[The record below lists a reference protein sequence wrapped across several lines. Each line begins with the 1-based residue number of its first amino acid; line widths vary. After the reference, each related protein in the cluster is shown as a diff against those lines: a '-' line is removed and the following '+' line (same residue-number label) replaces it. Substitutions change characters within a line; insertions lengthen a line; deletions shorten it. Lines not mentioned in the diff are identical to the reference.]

1 MIAGLTFGLTLGL
14 MFGLSLGLSTATVAQ
29 SFPSRPLTMIVAT
42 VPGGST
48 DFTARLL
55 QEPLSKALGQP
66 VIVENRGGASG
77 NIGTELVARA
87 KPDGHTLLLQFSGFH
102 VGNPHL
108 FKGLKWDPVKDFT
121 PIAMALY
128 APQVIAVGP
137 STKVTTL
144 KELADLIKASPGK
157 VSYGSSGPGSIQHL
171 AGEILE
177 QQVGGKMIHVPYK
190 GSGPAVLDLMGGN
203 IDIFI
208 TTPPG
213 VIQQVQA
220 GKLRAIAYAAR
231 SRHPSMPN
239 VPTAAE
245 AGFPKYEVASWFGLL
260 GPAGMPADVV
270 RRISDEV
277 RRIVEGREFREKAD
291 SQGAFA
297 QYQDPATFART
308 IAQELAYWGTLIR
321 NAGIATE

>member
-1 MIAGLTFGLTLGL
+1 MMKRILVGA
-14 MFGLSLGLSTATVAQ
+14 MLGLSTVAAAQ
-29 SFPSRPLTMIVAT
+29 SFPSRPVTMIVAT

-66 VIVENRGGASG
+66 VLVENRGGASG

-108 FKGLKWDPVKDFT
+108 FKALKWDPVKDFT

-137 STKVTTL
+137 STRVTTM
-144 KELADLIKASPGK
+144 KELVELVRANPGK
-157 VSYGSSGPGSIQHL
+157 ISYGSSGAGSIQHL
-171 AGEILE
+171 SGEILE
-177 QQVGGKMIHVPYK
+177 QQAGGKMIHVPYK
-190 GSGPAVLDLMGGN
+190 GSGPAVVDLMGGN
-203 IDIFI
+203 IDVFI

-231 SRHPSMPN
+231 SRHPSMPT

-260 GPAGMPADVV
+260 GPAGLPPEVV
-270 RRISDEV
+270 KRLSDEV
-277 RRIVEGREFREKAD
+277 RRIVEGREFKEKAD

-297 QYQDPATFART
+297 QYQDPATFAKT
-308 IAQELAYWGTLIR
+308 IAQELAYWGALIR
-321 NAGIATE
+321 NVGIATE

>member
-1 MIAGLTFGLTLGL
+1 MKVLFAGA
-14 MFGLSLGLSTATVAQ
+14 MLGLSMVALAQ
-29 SFPSRPLTMIVAT
+29 PFPSRPVTLIVAT

-66 VIVENRGGASG
+66 VVVENRGGASG

-108 FKGLKWDPVKDFT
+108 FKGLKWDPIKDFT

-137 STKVTTL
+137 STKVNTM
-144 KELADLIKASPGK
+144 KELVELIRANPGK
-157 VSYGSSGPGSIQHL
+157 VSYGSAGTGSIQHL

-177 QQVGGKMIHVPYK
+177 QQAGARMIHVPYK

-220 GKLRAIAYAAR
+220 GKLRAVAYAAR
-231 SRHPSMPN
+231 NRHPSMPT

-245 AGFPKYEVASWFGLL
+245 AGFPKYEVASWFGVL
-260 GPAGMPADVV
+260 GPAGMPAEVV
-270 RRISDEV
+270 KRLADEV
-277 RRIVEGREFREKAD
+277 RRIVEGKEFRDKAD
-291 SQGAFA
+291 AQGAFA

-308 IAQELAYWGTLIR
+308 IAQELTYWGDLIR
-321 NAGIATE
+321 SVGITAE

>member
-1 MIAGLTFGLTLGL
+1 MMKRILVGA
-14 MFGLSLGLSTATVAQ
+14 MLGLSTVAAAQ
-29 SFPSRPLTMIVAT
+29 SFPSRPVTMIVPT

-66 VIVENRGGASG
+66 VLVENRGGASG

-137 STKVTTL
+137 STRVTTM
-144 KELADLIKASPGK
+144 KELVELVRANPGK
-157 VSYGSSGPGSIQHL
+157 ISYGSSGAGSIQHL
-171 AGEILE
+171 SGEILE
-177 QQVGGKMIHVPYK
+177 QQAGGKMIHVPYK
-190 GSGPAVLDLMGGN
+190 GSGPAVVDLMGGN

-231 SRHPSMPN
+231 NRHPSMPT

-260 GPAGMPADVV
+260 GPAALSPEVV
-270 RRISDEV
+270 KRLSDEV
-277 RRIVEGREFREKAD
+277 RRIVEGREVREKAD

-297 QYQDPATFART
+297 QYQDPATFAKT
-308 IAQELAYWGTLIR
+308 IAQELAYWGALIR
-321 NAGIATE
+321 NAGIAVE

>member
-1 MIAGLTFGLTLGL
+1 MKVLFAGA
-14 MFGLSLGLSTATVAQ
+14 MLGLSMVALAQ
-29 SFPSRPLTMIVAT
+29 PFPSRPVTLIVAT

-66 VIVENRGGASG
+66 VVVENRGGASG

-108 FKGLKWDPVKDFT
+108 FKGLKWDPIKDFT

-137 STKVTTL
+137 STKVNTM
-144 KELADLIKASPGK
+144 KELVELIRANPGK
-157 VSYGSSGPGSIQHL
+157 VSYGSAGAGSIQHL
-171 AGEILE
+171 AGVLLE
-177 QQVGGKMIHVPYK
+177 QQAVGKMIHVPYK

-220 GKLRAIAYAAR
+220 GKLRAVAYAAR
-231 SRHPSMPN
+231 NRHPSMPT

-245 AGFPKYEVASWFGLL
+245 AGFPKYEVASWFGVL
-260 GPAGMPADVV
+260 GPAGMPAEVV
-270 RRISDEV
+270 KRLADEV
-277 RRIVEGREFREKAD
+277 RRIVEGKEFREKAD
-291 SQGAFA
+291 AQGAFA

-308 IAQELAYWGTLIR
+308 IAQELTYWGDLIR
-321 NAGIATE
+321 SVGITAE

>member
-1 MIAGLTFGLTLGL
+1 MRMLIAGAMLG
-14 MFGLSLGLSTATVAQ
+14 MSTIVLAQ
-29 SFPSRPLTMIVAT
+29 GFPARPLTLIVPT

-55 QEPLSKALGQP
+55 QDPLSKGLGQP
-66 VIVENRGGASG
+66 VIVENRSGASG

-87 KPDGHTLLLQFSGFH
+87 KPDGYTLLVQFSGYH

-108 FKGLKWDPVKDFT
+108 FKGLKWDPIKDFQ
-121 PIAMALY
+121 PIGLALY

-144 KELADLIKASPGK
+144 KELVDLIRATPGK
-157 VSYGSSGPGSIQHL
+157 VSYGSAGSGSIQHL

-177 QQVGGKMIHVPYK
+177 QQAGGRMVHVPYK
-190 GSGPAVLDLMGGN
+190 GSGPAVVDLMGGN

-220 GKLRAIAYAAR
+220 GRLRAIAYAAR
-231 SRHPSMPN
+231 ARHPSMPN

-245 AGFPKYEVASWFGLL
+245 AGFPKYEVASWFGVL
-260 GPAGMPADVV
+260 GPAGIPQDVV
-270 RRISDEV
+270 KRLADEL
-277 RRIVEGREFREKAD
+277 RKAVESKEFREKAD

-297 QYQDPATFART
+297 VFQDPTAFART
-308 IAQELAYWGTLIR
+308 IAQELTYWGEVIKT
-321 NAGIATE
+321 AKIAAE

>member
-1 MIAGLTFGLTLGL
+1 MKRMIVGLL
-14 MFGLSLGLSTATVAQ
+14 LGLSTVAAAQ
-29 SFPSRPLTMIVAT
+29 SFPSRPVTMVVAT

-55 QEPLSKALGQP
+55 QEPLSRALGQP
-66 VIVENRGGASG
+66 VLVENRGGASG

-108 FKGLKWDPVKDFT
+108 FKGLKWDPVKDFS

-137 STKVTTL
+137 STKVTTM
-144 KELADLIKASPGK
+144 KELVDLIRANPGK
-157 VSYGSSGPGSIQHL
+157 ISYGSSGAGSIQHL
-171 AGEILE
+171 SGEILE
-177 QQVGGKMIHVPYK
+177 QQAGGKMIHVPYK
-190 GSGPAVLDLMGGN
+190 GSGPAVVDLMAGN
-203 IDIFI
+203 IDMFI

-231 SRHPSMPN
+231 SRHPSMPA

-260 GPAGMPADVV
+260 GPAGLPPEVV
-270 RRISDEV
+270 RRLSEEV

-297 QYQDPATFART
+297 QYQDPAAFAKT
-308 IAQELAYWGTLIR
+308 IAQELAYWGALIR
-321 NAGIATE
+321 NAGIAAE

>member
-1 MIAGLTFGLTLGL
+1 MTRPVIAGLL
-14 MFGLSLGLSTATVAQ
+14 LGLSTIVAAQ
-29 SFPSRPLTMIVAT
+29 PFPSRPVTLIVAT

-77 NIGTELVARA
+77 NIGTEMVARA

-137 STKVTTL
+137 STKVTTM
-144 KELADLIKASPGK
+144 KELADLIRSSPGK
-157 VSYGSSGPGSIQHL
+157 VSYGSSGLGSIQHL

-177 QQVGGKMIHVPYK
+177 Q
-190 GSGPAVLDLMGGN
+190 
-203 IDIFI
+203 
-208 TTPPG
+208 
-213 VIQQVQA
+213 
-220 GKLRAIAYAAR
+220 
-231 SRHPSMPN
+231 
-239 VPTAAE
+239 
-245 AGFPKYEVASWFGLL
+245 
-260 GPAGMPADVV
+260 
-270 RRISDEV
+270 
-277 RRIVEGREFREKAD
+277 
-291 SQGAFA
+291 
-297 QYQDPATFART
+297 
-308 IAQELAYWGTLIR
+308 
-321 NAGIATE
+321 

>member
-1 MIAGLTFGLTLGL
+1 MKVLFAGA
-14 MFGLSLGLSTATVAQ
+14 MLGLSMVALAQ
-29 SFPSRPLTMIVAT
+29 PFPSRPVTLIVAT

-66 VIVENRGGASG
+66 VVVENRGGASG

-108 FKGLKWDPVKDFT
+108 FKGLKWDPIKDFT

-137 STKVTTL
+137 STKVNTMR
-144 KELADLIKASPGK
+144 ELVELIRANPGK
-157 VSYGSSGPGSIQHL
+157 VSYGSAGAGSIQHL
-171 AGEILE
+171 AGVLLE
-177 QQVGGKMIHVPYK
+177 QQAVGKMIHVPYK

-220 GKLRAIAYAAR
+220 GKLRAVAYAAR
-231 SRHPSMPN
+231 NRHPSMPT

-245 AGFPKYEVASWFGLL
+245 AGFPKYEVASWFGVL
-260 GPAGMPADVV
+260 GPAGMPAEVV
-270 RRISDEV
+270 KRLADEV
-277 RRIVEGREFREKAD
+277 RRIVEGKEFREKAD
-291 SQGAFA
+291 AQGAFA

-308 IAQELAYWGTLIR
+308 IAQELTYWGDLIR
-321 NAGIATE
+321 SVGITAE

>member
-1 MIAGLTFGLTLGL
+1 MMKRILVGA
-14 MFGLSLGLSTATVAQ
+14 MLGLSTVAAAQ
-29 SFPSRPLTMIVAT
+29 SFPSRPVTMIVAT

-66 VIVENRGGASG
+66 VLVENRGGASG

-137 STKVTTL
+137 STRVTTM
-144 KELADLIKASPGK
+144 KELVELVRANPGK
-157 VSYGSSGPGSIQHL
+157 VSYGSSGAGSIQHL
-171 AGEILE
+171 SGEILE
-177 QQVGGKMIHVPYK
+177 QQAGGKMIHVPYK
-190 GSGPAVLDLMGGN
+190 GSGPAVVDLMGGN
-203 IDIFI
+203 IDVFI

-213 VIQQVQA
+213 VIQQVRA
-220 GKLRAIAYAAR
+220 GKLRALGVTSLKRAPAA
-231 SRHPSMPN
+231 PDI
-239 VPTAAE
+239 PTLDE
-245 AGFPKYEVASWFGLL
+245 SGVKGFDANAWFGFYAPGKMASELAQRL
-260 GPAGMPADVV
+260 NSDVV
-270 RRISDEV
+270 EALKTPKLRALFAEQGADPGALTQAEFTRFVSDEMQ
-277 RRIVEGREFREKAD
+277 K
-291 SQGAFA
+291 
-297 QYQDPATFART
+297 
-308 IAQELAYWGTLIR
+308 WGKV
-321 NAGIATE
+321 IATANVKAE

>member
-1 MIAGLTFGLTLGL
+1 MKVLFAGA
-14 MFGLSLGLSTATVAQ
+14 MLGLSMVAFAQ
-29 SFPSRPLTMIVAT
+29 PFPSRPVTLIVAT

-55 QEPLSKALGQP
+55 QEPLSRALGQP
-66 VIVENRGGASG
+66 VVVENRGGASG

-108 FKGLKWDPVKDFT
+108 FKGLKWDPIKDFT

-137 STKVTTL
+137 STKVNTM
-144 KELADLIKASPGK
+144 KELVELIRANPGK
-157 VSYGSSGPGSIQHL
+157 VSYGSAGSGSIQHL

-177 QQVGGKMIHVPYK
+177 QQAGARMIHVPYK

-220 GKLRAIAYAAR
+220 GKLRAVAYAAR
-231 SRHPSMPN
+231 NRHPSMPT

-245 AGFPKYEVASWFGLL
+245 AGFPKYEVASWFGVL
-260 GPAGMPADVV
+260 GPAGMPAEVV
-270 RRISDEV
+270 KRLADEV
-277 RRIVEGREFREKAD
+277 RRIVEGKEFREKAD
-291 SQGAFA
+291 AQGAFA

-308 IAQELAYWGTLIR
+308 IAQELVYWGDLIR
-321 NAGIATE
+321 SVGVTAE

>member
-1 MIAGLTFGLTLGL
+1 MKRIIAGLL
-14 MFGLSLGLSTATVAQ
+14 LGLSTVAAAQ
-29 SFPSRPLTMIVAT
+29 SFPSRPVTMVVAT

-55 QEPLSKALGQP
+55 QEPLSRALGQP
-66 VIVENRGGASG
+66 VVVENRGGASG

-137 STKVTTL
+137 STKVTTM
-144 KELADLIKASPGK
+144 KELVDLIRANPGK
-157 VSYGSSGPGSIQHL
+157 ISYGSSGAGSIQHL
-171 AGEILE
+171 SGEILE
-177 QQVGGKMIHVPYK
+177 QQAGGKMIHVPYK
-190 GSGPAVLDLMGGN
+190 GSGPAVVDLMAGN
-203 IDIFI
+203 IDMFI

-231 SRHPSMPN
+231 NRHPSMPT
-239 VPTAAE
+239 VPTAA
-245 AGFPKYEVASWFGLL
+245 GYPKYEVASWFGLL
-260 GPAGMPADVV
+260 GPAGLPPEVV
-270 RRISDEV
+270 RRLSEEV

-297 QYQDPATFART
+297 QYQDPTAFAKT
-308 IAQELAYWGTLIR
+308 IAQELAYWGALIR
-321 NAGIATE
+321 NAGIAAE

>member
-1 MIAGLTFGLTLGL
+1 MKVLFAGA
-14 MFGLSLGLSTATVAQ
+14 MLGLSMVAFAQ
-29 SFPSRPLTMIVAT
+29 PFPSRPVTLIVAT

-66 VIVENRGGASG
+66 VVVENRGGASG

-108 FKGLKWDPVKDFT
+108 FKGLKWDPIKDFT

-137 STKVTTL
+137 STKVNTM
-144 KELADLIKASPGK
+144 KELVELIRANPGK
-157 VSYGSSGPGSIQHL
+157 VSYGSAGAGSIQHL
-171 AGEILE
+171 AGVLLE
-177 QQVGGKMIHVPYK
+177 QQAVGKMIHVPYK

-220 GKLRAIAYAAR
+220 GKLRAVAYAAR
-231 SRHPSMPN
+231 NRHPSMPT

-245 AGFPKYEVASWFGLL
+245 AGFPKYEVASWFGVL
-260 GPAGMPADVV
+260 GPAGMPAEVV
-270 RRISDEV
+270 KRLADEV
-277 RRIVEGREFREKAD
+277 RRIVEGKEFREKAD
-291 SQGAFA
+291 AQGAFA

-308 IAQELAYWGTLIR
+308 IAQELTYWGDLIR
-321 NAGIATE
+321 SVGITAE

>member
-1 MIAGLTFGLTLGL
+1 MMKRILVGA
-14 MFGLSLGLSTATVAQ
+14 MLGLSTVAAAQ
-29 SFPSRPLTMIVAT
+29 SFPSRPVTMIVAT

-66 VIVENRGGASG
+66 VLVENRGGASG

-137 STKVTTL
+137 STRVTTM
-144 KELADLIKASPGK
+144 KELVELVRANPGK
-157 VSYGSSGPGSIQHL
+157 VSYGSSGAGSIQHL
-171 AGEILE
+171 SGEILE
-177 QQVGGKMIHVPYK
+177 QQAGGKMIHVPYK
-190 GSGPAVLDLMGGN
+190 GSGPAVVDLMGGN

-231 SRHPSMPN
+231 SRHPSMPT

-260 GPAGMPADVV
+260 GPAGLPPEVV
-270 RRISDEV
+270 KRLSDEV

-297 QYQDPATFART
+297 QYQDPATFAKT
-308 IAQELAYWGTLIR
+308 IAQELAYWGALIR